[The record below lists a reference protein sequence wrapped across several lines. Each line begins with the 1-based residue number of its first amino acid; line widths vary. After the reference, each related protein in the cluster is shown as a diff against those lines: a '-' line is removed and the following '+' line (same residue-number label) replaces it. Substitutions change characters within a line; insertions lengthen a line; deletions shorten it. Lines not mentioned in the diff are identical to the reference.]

1 MTAVRA
7 RSKAA
12 DAVLAEAA
20 ELALD
25 AAVEEAGS
33 AAFVGEAL
41 GISAEDDRVVMHRF
55 ACRLPAYQGWYWA
68 VVLTRAP
75 RSKVV
80 TVDEVV
86 LLPGDGSM
94 LAPDWVPW
102 SDRIQAGD
110 LGVGD
115 LLPTAAD
122 DVRLVL
128 RAADV
133 EELSDDLPFF
143 ELGLGRARV
152 LSLDGREQ
160 AATRWYEGEPGPS
173 APISRSAPAQCGTCG
188 FYVRLIGGLG
198 RLFGVCANE
207 FAPDDASVVADDHG
221 CGAHSE
227 ALVLPS
233 AHPQP
238 VPFDDDAFETLEPE
252 PATDEAAAPAA
263 ADPTDSTEPITPE
276 TPTAPEVPIAPEI
289 VHDPGAVE
297 RAEAVAGTDGEPY
310 GHS

>member
-1 MTAVRA
+1 M
-7 RSKAA
+7 
-12 DAVLAEAA
+12 
-20 ELALD
+20 
-25 AAVEEAGS
+25 
-33 AAFVGEAL
+33 
-41 GISAEDDRVVMHRF
+41 VVHRF
-55 ACRLPAYQGWYWA
+55 ACRLPAYRGWYWA

-86 LLPGDGSM
+86 LLPGDGAM

-122 DVRLVL
+122 DPRLAL
-128 RAADV
+128 RLTDV
-133 EELSDDLPFF
+133 DELSDDLPFF

-152 LSLDGREQ
+152 LSLEGREL

-173 APISRSAPAQCGTCG
+173 AAISRSAPAQCGTCG
-188 FYVRLIGGLG
+188 FYVRLVGGLG
-198 RLFGVCANE
+198 RLFGVCGNE

-238 VPFDDDAFETLEPE
+238 VRSTTTPSRPSRKQPPSPRSRSSRGPSRLSRSYSPTLRPRRR
-252 PATDEAAAPAA
+252 
-263 ADPTDSTEPITPE
+263 SL
-276 TPTAPEVPIAPEI
+276 
-289 VHDPGAVE
+289 
-297 RAEAVAGTDGEPY
+297 VARRRQ
-310 GHS
+310 

>member
-1 MTAVRA
+1 ACA
-7 RSKAA
+7 RSKPFRRTDSGFMGWKVAA
-12 DAVLAEAA
+12 HDRVRTRSKVADSACAA
-20 ELALD
+20 ATDLALD
-25 AAVEEAGS
+25 AA
-33 AAFVGEAL
+33 
-41 GISAEDDRVVMHRF
+41 DDRVVIHRF
-55 ACRLPAYQGWYWA
+55 ASRLPAYRGWYWA

-86 LLPGDGSM
+86 LLPGDGSL

-122 DVRLVL
+122 DPRLAL
-128 RAADV
+128 RLTDV

-152 LSLDGREQ
+152 LSLEGREL
-160 AATRWYEGEPGPS
+160 AASRWYEGDPGPS
-173 APISRSAPAQCGTCG
+173 AAISRSAPAQCGTCG
-188 FYVRLIGGLG
+188 FYIRLVGGLG
-198 RLFGVCANE
+198 RLFGVCGNE

-238 VPFDDDAFETLEPE
+238 VPFDDDAIETEP
-252 PATDEAAAPAA
+252 EAAAVA
-263 ADPTDSTEPITPE
+263 
-276 TPTAPEVPIAPEI
+276 
-289 VHDPGAVE
+289 G
-297 RAEAVAGTDGEPY
+297 AEAKAEPELLADV
-310 GHS
+310 

>member
-1 MTAVRA
+1 MTAIRVRTV
-7 RSKAA
+7 RTKAA
-12 DAVLAEAA
+12 DSVLAEAT

-25 AAVEEAGS
+25 AAVEEAGA
-33 AAFVGEAL
+33 AAFVGEPL
-41 GISAEDDRVVMHRF
+41 GITGEDDRVVMHRF
-55 ACRLPAYQGWYWA
+55 ACRLPAYRGWYWA
-68 VVLTRAP
+68 VVLSRAP
-75 RSKVV
+75 RSKIV

-86 LLPGDGSM
+86 LLPGDAAM
-94 LAPDWVPW
+94 LAPEWVPW

-122 DVRLVL
+122 DPRLAL
-128 RAADV
+128 RVSDV

-152 LSLDGREQ
+152 LSLEGREL
-160 AATRWYEGEPGPS
+160 AATRWYESDPGPS
-173 APISRSAPAQCGTCG
+173 AAISRSAPAQCGTCG
-188 FYVRLIGGLG
+188 FYVRLVGGLG
-198 RLFGVCANE
+198 RLFGVCSNE

-238 VPFDDDAFETLEPE
+238 VPFDDDALELEATAAESEAGLVTDTAETAE
-252 PATDEAAAPAA
+252 PAAQPPVTG
-263 ADPTDSTEPITPE
+263 
-276 TPTAPEVPIAPEI
+276 
-289 VHDPGAVE
+289 HDPGAVE
-297 RAEAVAGTDGEPY
+297 RAEAVAGTEEEPY

>member
-7 RSKAA
+7 RSKVPDPACAA
-12 DAVLAEAA
+12 AV

-25 AAVEEAGS
+25 AAVADAGS
-33 AAFVGEAL
+33 AAFVGEPL
-41 GISAEDDRVVMHRF
+41 GVSAEGDRLVLHRF
-55 ACRLPAYQGWYWA
+55 ACHIPAYRGWYWA
-68 VVLTRAP
+68 VVVARAP
-75 RSKVV
+75 RAKVV

-86 LLPGDGSM
+86 LLPGDDSM

-102 SDRIQAGD
+102 SDRVQAGD

-128 RAADV
+128 RVADV
-133 EELSDDLPFF
+133 EELSDDQLFH
-143 ELGLGRARV
+143 ELGLGRPRV
-152 LSLDGREQ
+152 LSLEGRQ
-160 AATRWYEGEPGPS
+160 TAGARWYEGDPGPS
-173 APISRSAPAQCGTCG
+173 AAISRSAPAQCGTCG
-188 FYVRLIGGLG
+188 FYVRLVGGLG
-198 RLFGVCANE
+198 GFFGVCANE
-207 FAPDDASVVADDHG
+207 FAPDDASVVSDDHG

-238 VPFDDDAFETLEPE
+238 VRLDDDAVETVDLLK
-252 PATDEAAAPAA
+252 
-263 ADPTDSTEPITPE
+263 
-276 TPTAPEVPIAPEI
+276 
-289 VHDPGAVE
+289 VHAPGAVD
-297 RAEAVAGTDGEPY
+297 RAEARAGTDGEPY

>member
-1 MTAVRA
+1 MTAVRT
-7 RSKAA
+7 RSRAA
-12 DAVLAEAA
+12 DAACAAAGDLAY
-20 ELALD
+20 D
-25 AAVEEAGS
+25 AAVETAGS

-41 GISAEDDRVVMHRF
+41 GVSAEDERLVLHRF
-55 ACRLPAYQGWYWA
+55 ACRMPAYRGWYWA
-68 VVLTRAP
+68 VVITRAP
-75 RSKVV
+75 RAKVV

-86 LLPGDGSM
+86 LLPGDDSM

-122 DVRLVL
+122 DPRLVL
-128 RAADV
+128 RNADV
-133 EELSDDLPFF
+133 EELSDDSLFF
-143 ELGLGRARV
+143 ELGLGRPRV
-152 LSLDGREQ
+152 LSLEGREV
-160 AATRWYEGEPGPS
+160 AASRWYEGEPGPS
-173 APISRSAPAQCGTCG
+173 AAISRSAPAQCGTCG
-188 FYVRLIGGLG
+188 FYVRLVGGLG
-198 RLFGVCANE
+198 QLFGVCTNE

-238 VPFDDDAFETLEPE
+238 VVLDDDEVEAVEP
-252 PATDEAAAPAA
+252 
-263 ADPTDSTEPITPE
+263 
-276 TPTAPEVPIAPEI
+276 
-289 VHDPGAVE
+289 VHDPSAVD
-297 RAEAVAGTDGEPY
+297 RAEARAGTDGEPY

>member
-1 MTAVRA
+1 MTGVRT
-7 RSKAA
+7 RSKVADSACAA
-12 DAVLAEAA
+12 ATD
-20 ELALD
+20 LALD
-25 AAVEEAGS
+25 AAVEAAGS
-33 AAFVGEAL
+33 AAFVGEPL
-41 GISAEDDRVVMHRF
+41 GFAAEDDRVVIHRF
-55 ACRLPAYQGWYWA
+55 ASRLPAYRGWYWA

-86 LLPGDGSM
+86 LLPGDSAL

-122 DVRLVL
+122 DPRLAL
-128 RAADV
+128 RVSDV
-133 EELSDDLPFF
+133 DELSDDLPFF

-152 LSLDGREQ
+152 LSFEGREQ
-160 AATRWYEGEPGPS
+160 AANRWYEGEPGPS

-188 FYVRLIGGLG
+188 FYVRLVGGLG
-198 RLFGVCANE
+198 QLFGVCTNE

-238 VPFDDDAFETLEPE
+238 VPFDDDAIETQAEADATPAAE
-252 PATDEAAAPAA
+252 PAPAEVELLADVAAEPAEPGGPAA
-263 ADPTDSTEPITPE
+263 AVDDSE
-276 TPTAPEVPIAPEI
+276 
-289 VHDPGAVE
+289 
-297 RAEAVAGTDGEPY
+297 
-310 GHS
+310 

>member
-1 MTAVRA
+1 MTATRTRRKVPDA
-7 RSKAA
+7 VCAAA
-12 DAVLAEAA
+12 D

-25 AAVEEAGS
+25 AAVAEAGS
-33 AAFVGEAL
+33 PAFVGQPL
-41 GISAEDDRVVMHRF
+41 GISAEDDRLVLHRF
-55 ACRLPAYQGWYWA
+55 ACRIPAYRGWYWA
-68 VVLTRAP
+68 VVVARAP
-75 RSKVV
+75 RAKVV

-86 LLPGDGSM
+86 LLPGDDAM

-102 SDRIQAGD
+102 SDRVQAGD

-122 DVRLVL
+122 DPRLVL

-133 EELSDDLPFF
+133 EELSDDELFH
-143 ELGLGRARV
+143 ELGLGRPRV
-152 LSLDGREQ
+152 LSLEGRQ
-160 AATRWYEGEPGPS
+160 VAGLRWYEGDPGPS
-173 APISRSAPAQCGTCG
+173 AAISRSAPAQCGTCG
-188 FYVRLIGGLG
+188 FYVRLVGGLG
-198 RLFGVCANE
+198 QFFGVCANE

-238 VPFDDDAFETLEPE
+238 VRLDDDAVETVDLLK
-252 PATDEAAAPAA
+252 
-263 ADPTDSTEPITPE
+263 
-276 TPTAPEVPIAPEI
+276 
-289 VHDPGAVE
+289 VHAPGAVD
-297 RAEAVAGTDGEPY
+297 RAEASAGADGEPY

>member
-1 MTAVRA
+1 MTAVKA
-7 RSKAA
+7 RSKSA
-12 DAVLAEAA
+12 DAACAA
-20 ELALD
+20 ATDVALD

-33 AAFVGEAL
+33 AAFVGEPL
-41 GISAEDDRVVMHRF
+41 GISAEDDRLVVHRF
-55 ACRLPAYQGWYWA
+55 ACRIPAYRGWYWA
-68 VVLTRAP
+68 VVVTRAP
-75 RSKVV
+75 RAKLV

-86 LLPGDGSM
+86 LLPGDEAM

-122 DVRLVL
+122 DPRLVL
-128 RAADV
+128 RVADV

-143 ELGLGRARV
+143 ELGLGRPRV
-152 LSLDGREQ
+152 LSFDGREQ
-160 AATRWYEGEPGPS
+160 AASRWYEGEPGPS
-173 APISRSAPAQCGTCG
+173 AAISRSAPAQCGTCG

-198 RLFGVCANE
+198 QLFGVCANE

-238 VPFDDDAFETLEPE
+238 VPFDDDAMESFEAEPVSE
-252 PATDEAAAPAA
+252 PAEAPEAS
-263 ADPTDSTEPITPE
+263 TTSETEP
-276 TPTAPEVPIAPEI
+276 VLG
-289 VHDPGAVE
+289 HDPGAVD
-297 RAEAVAGTDGEPY
+297 RAEAVAGAEGEPY

>member
-1 MTAVRA
+1 LTAVRT
-7 RSKAA
+7 RSRAA
-12 DAVLAEAA
+12 DAACAAAGDLAY
-20 ELALD
+20 D
-25 AAVEEAGS
+25 AAVETAGS

-41 GISAEDDRVVMHRF
+41 GVSAEDERLVLHRF
-55 ACRLPAYQGWYWA
+55 ACRMPAYRGWYWA
-68 VVLTRAP
+68 VVITRAP
-75 RSKVV
+75 RAKVV

-86 LLPGDGSM
+86 LLPGDDSM

-122 DVRLVL
+122 DPRLVL
-128 RAADV
+128 RNADV
-133 EELSDDLPFF
+133 EELSDDSLFF
-143 ELGLGRARV
+143 ELGLGRPRV
-152 LSLDGREQ
+152 LSLEGREV
-160 AATRWYEGEPGPS
+160 AASRWYEGEPGPS
-173 APISRSAPAQCGTCG
+173 AAISRSAPAQCGTCG
-188 FYVRLIGGLG
+188 FYVRLVGGLG
-198 RLFGVCANE
+198 QLFGVCTNE

-238 VPFDDDAFETLEPE
+238 VVLDDDEVEAVEP
-252 PATDEAAAPAA
+252 
-263 ADPTDSTEPITPE
+263 
-276 TPTAPEVPIAPEI
+276 
-289 VHDPGAVE
+289 VHDPSAVD
-297 RAEAVAGTDGEPY
+297 RAEARAGTDGEPY

>member
-7 RSKAA
+7 RSKTA
-12 DAVLAEAA
+12 DAACAAATDLAF
-20 ELALD
+20 D

-33 AAFVGEAL
+33 AAFVGEPL
-41 GISAEDDRVVMHRF
+41 GIAADDDRLVVHRF
-55 ACRLPAYQGWYWA
+55 ACRIPAYRGWYWA
-68 VVLTRAP
+68 VVVTRAP
-75 RSKVV
+75 RAKLV

-86 LLPGDGSM
+86 LLPGDDSM

-122 DVRLVL
+122 DPRLVL
-128 RAADV
+128 RVADV
-133 EELSDDLPFF
+133 EELSDDLLFF
-143 ELGLGRARV
+143 E
-152 LSLDGREQ
+152 GREQ

-173 APISRSAPAQCGTCG
+173 AAISRSAPAQCGTCG

-198 RLFGVCANE
+198 QLFGVCTNE

-238 VPFDDDAFETLEPE
+238 VPFDDDAMEAFETETVAE
-252 PATDEAAAPAA
+252 PAPTEAEA
-263 ADPTDSTEPITPE
+263 
-276 TPTAPEVPIAPEI
+276 EI
-289 VHDPGAVE
+289 VHDPGAVD
-297 RAEAVAGTDGEPY
+297 RAEAVAGTEGEPY